1 VETAMKKYTS
11 KWVAASLLLV
21 LGAGALQAQT
31 LYRSVG
37 PDGRVTFSDVPPPAS
52 KSKAAPTGTGAPAS
66 ASSPLPYELQQVV
79 NRYPVTLYTG
89 DACGPCGS
97 GRILLTSR
105 GIPFSERTVNTAE
118 DVAALQRLSGDT
130 SLPFLTVGAQQIK
143 GYSDAEWTQYLDA
156 AGYPKTSKLP
166 SGYSAAAATPLV
178 AVQRPAANAPATPGT
193 GASAPVVET
202 VNTRQRPS
210 APPPEPA
217 VNPNPAG
224 IRF

>member
-1 VETAMKKYTS
+1 MKRYTL
-11 KWVAASLLLV
+11 KWIAASLLLV
-21 LGAGALQAQT
+21 LGAGASQAQT
-31 LYRSVG
+31 LYKSVG

-52 KSKAAPTGTGAPAS
+52 KSKAAPTGTGGTAS
-66 ASSPLPYELQQVV
+66 AGSPLPYELQQVV
-79 NRYPVTLYTG
+79 NRYPVILYTG

-156 AGYPKTSKLP
+156 AGYPNTSKLP

-193 GASAPVVET
+193 GASAPVVEA